1 MRARIALAAL
11 VCAAS
16 TLNSPAALAQRPTP
30 IDSIFVVAKYDT
42 TRDPFADLQMA
53 RERAK
58 VEGKRILVDVG
69 GQWCSWCHILDDYI
83 TAHPRVV
90 EAIRRNYVALK
101 VNMSP
106 RHENRRFL
114 SQYPR
119 IPGYPHIFVLESDG
133 TLVHSQGTSELEE
146 GHSYNEE
153 RVLQFLARWVP
164 AGRDGRAPTGPGPRR
179 RQNLGW

>member
-11 VCAAS
+11 VCAAALS
-16 TLNSPAALAQRPTP
+16 NVHAALAQGSTP
-30 IDSIFVVAKYDT
+30 LDSIFIVATYDT

-53 RERAK
+53 MERAK
-58 VEGKRILVDVG
+58 ADGKRILVDVG

-83 TAHPRVV
+83 AGHPRVA
-90 EAIRRNYVALK
+90 EAMRRNYVALK

-106 RHENRRFL
+106 RHENQRFL
-114 SQYPR
+114 SRYPR

-133 TLVHSQGTSELEE
+133 TLVRSQGTSELEE

-153 RVLQFLARWVP
+153 RMLEFLARWAP
-164 AGRDGRAPTGPGPRR
+164 AIPQAVESAARRPARNPT
-179 RQNLGW
+179 Q